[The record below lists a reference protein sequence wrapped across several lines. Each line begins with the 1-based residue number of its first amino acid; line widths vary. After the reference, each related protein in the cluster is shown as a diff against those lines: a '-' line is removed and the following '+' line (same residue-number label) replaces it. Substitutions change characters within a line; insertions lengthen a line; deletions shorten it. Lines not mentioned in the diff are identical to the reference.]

1 MVAVAAA
8 AVPLALLAVS
18 GSRRQRFRRLAAEHD
33 SRVVVMHAIGTEGK
47 RYRYAFTGPFRTI
60 LTPATMTSPERRD
73 LWNIEMCIK
82 YRAAAE
88 HPLWPVSPDLPR
100 PD

>member
-8 AVPLALLAVS
+8 AVPLALFAVS

-33 SRVVVMHAIGTEGK
+33 SRVVGMHVIGTEGK
-47 RYRYAFTGPFRTI
+47 RYRYFFEGPNRSI
-60 LTPATMTSPERRD
+60 LTPATMTAQERRD

-88 HPLWPVSPDLPR
+88 HPLWPVPPDPPR
-100 PD
+100 PE